1 MSKKLSE
8 IIKELEDSG
17 AINEYYF
24 YRESWTGKEQLH
36 VELNQDIAKNILDNI
51 KNS

>member
-1 MSKKLSE
+1 MSKNLSE
-8 IIKELEDSG
+8 IIKVLEDSG

-36 VELNQDIAKNILDNI
+36 VEFNQDIAKNILDSI